1 MSRFFLFILEGVTF
15 HSLLLFKSTRCLLLV
30 VKSLITS
37 SKIYSL
43 LVAEVARCKTSL
55 VTRCK
60 ICSFLVEEVACCKN
74 HPLAIAKFVLYSL
87 QMLLVENIYLLLYL
101 ILVARF
107 PCYILQDFPVTRWR
121 CCSLK
126 KITRHLLLRNQGTN
140 IHLKPI
146 RIGDFYLFILY
157 LELTKNRERFCV
169 QKINIAKI

>member
-30 VKSLITS
+30 VKFLITS
-37 SKIYSL
+37 S
-43 LVAEVARCKTSL
+43 
-55 VTRCK
+55 K

-74 HPLAIAKFVLYSL
+74 HSLPVAKFVLYSL
-87 QMLLVENIYLLLYL
+87 QKLLVENIYLLLYL

-121 CCSLK
+121 CCSLQ
-126 KITRHLLLRNQGTN
+126 KITRHLLQRNQGTN

-169 QKINIAKI
+169 QKISIAKI